1 MIRMRKLFSTRASD
15 TAFSFATLLLRLGAG
30 SLMLV
35 DHGLDKLMH
44 FSQKAGKFADPFHT
58 GSTTALALTVFA
70 EFFCSAFVVF
80 GLFTR
85 LACIPL
91 VIAMSVALFY
101 ANKGQFFGVGESAGL
116 YLACFL
122 VLLFLGPGKVSLDRF
137 IGR

>member
-1 MIRMRKLFSTRASD
+1 MRKIFSIRTSD
-15 TAFSFATLLLRLGAG
+15 SAFTIAALLLRVGAA

-44 FSQKAGKFADPFHT
+44 FSEKAGKFADPFHT
-58 GSTTALALTVFA
+58 GSTTALAMTVFA
-70 EFFCSAFVVF
+70 EFFCSAFLIL

-91 VIAMSVALFY
+91 IIAMSVALFF
-101 ANKGQFFGVGESAGL
+101 AHNGEFFGAGESAGL
-116 YLACFL
+116 YLVCFL
-122 VLLFLGPGKVSLDRF
+122 TILLLGPGKASLDNF